1 MDPLNNPTPTPNPGP
16 TPEPDLG
23 SAPKIGDAVVGGGAS
38 ASPVAS
44 VTPPTPPTPPIPP
57 VTPPTPPVTP
67 ADPLAASGPVTPPTP
82 PVTPPTPP
90 VAPVSIDGLSAPVNP
105 IINPSNPANP
115 TMGNSALN
123 PEGVAPTA
131 PIMMPEPA
139 PAPDPVEEEL
149 KAPMKATP
157 PAPGSIGS
165 AVSGPEG
172 EIGRGAAAGNPFS
185 ENKQIP
191 SVSFND
197 PATQPEPVGS
207 GTGASEK
214 PKSNP
219 KTLMALIIVAAM
231 IVIAL
236 VAILLLQI
244 FDPFGSQNPNS
255 SSTPNNETTIQDQPD
270 SNTTNNDATN
280 NTSVV
285 AATSSLSCTRNMT
298 KAEIAEFND
307 AITGTISASAEFS
320 SDDLLTTV
328 SVVKSVTYSDEDATD
343 NEPVEVEVHET
354 TADELTPTNA
364 LNYYLP
370 VDDDG
375 ELELTS
381 NAVQTNYESLD
392 FTCEVL

>member
-16 TPEPDLG
+16 TPGSDLG
-23 SAPKIGDAVVGGGAS
+23 SEPKIGEAVVGGGALADS
-38 ASPVAS
+38 VAS
-44 VTPPTPPTPPIPP
+44 ATPLVSPAPLAPP
-57 VTPPTPPVTP
+57 VTPPTTPTPPVPPVTP
-67 ADPLAASGPVTPPTP
+67 PVAPPTP
-82 PVTPPTPP
+82 PVT
-90 VAPVSIDGLSAPVNP
+90 PVSIDGLSAPVNP
-105 IINPSNPANP
+105 IINPSNSANP
-115 TMGNSALN
+115 TMGASALN

-139 PAPDPVEEEL
+139 PAPDPIEEEL

-172 EIGRGAAAGNPFS
+172 EIGGGAVENPFS

-197 PATQPEPVGS
+197 PAVQPEPVGS
-207 GTGASEK
+207 GVGTSEK
-214 PKSNP
+214 PKTNP
-219 KTLMALIIVAAM
+219 KTLTALIIVAVM
-231 IVIAL
+231 VVIAL
-236 VAILLLQI
+236 LAVLLLQV
-244 FDPFGSQNPNS
+244 FDPFGSPNPNP
-255 SSTPNNETTIQDQPD
+255 TPNEQTVIQEQTDN
-270 SNTTNNDATN
+270 NTTNEDAN
-280 NTSVV
+280 NTNVPTI
-285 AATSSLSCTRNMT
+285 ASSLSCTRNMT
-298 KAEIAEFND
+298 KAEVAQFND

-320 SDDLLTTV
+320 SDGLLTTV

-370 VDDDG
+370 VNEDG

-381 NAVQTNYESLD
+381 SAVQTNYESLD